1 MNSREHSSA
10 RVRAWTMVV
19 LVLASVSSQASAG
32 LIASYWGQNGG
43 EGTLADACASSNYDI
58 IMLAF
63 LYRFGNGLTP
73 ALNLAGHC
81 DPASGGCQGLVSE
94 INSCQSRG
102 VKVILSLGGG
112 VGDYGFS
119 SAAEALELA
128 QYLWDNYLGG
138 SSSSSPLGAAKLDG
152 IDLDI
157 EQGGS
162 QYYPDLIMAL
172 KTMAQSNAYKRLYV
186 TAAPQCPF
194 PDASLGPASGTAL
207 STGLVDLV
215 FVQFYNNYCG
225 YGGGLDQLVTV
236 WRQWAGALPG
246 SQIFL
251 GLPASPDAAGSGY
264 VDPSTVT
271 GQIIPAIST
280 VPNYGGVMLF
290 SVFYDKQNNNYS
302 AQIKSGV

>member
-1 MNSREHSSA
+1 MNSRDHSSGQ
-10 RVRAWTMVV
+10 VRAWTM
-19 LVLASVSSQASAG
+19 LVLLLVSAASRASAG
-32 LIASYWGQNGG
+32 SIASYWGQNGG

-58 IMLAF
+58 IMLSF
-63 LYRFGNGLTP
+63 LYQFGNGLAP

-81 DPASGGCQGLVSE
+81 DPASNGCQGLVAD
-94 INSCQSRG
+94 INSCQSSG

-112 VGDYGFS
+112 AGDYGFS
-119 SAAEALELA
+119 SADEARELA

-157 EQGGS
+157 EGGGS
-162 QYYPDLIMAL
+162 QYYPDLISTV
-172 KTMAQSNAYKRLYV
+172 KSIAQSNGYKKLYV

-194 PDASLGPASGTAL
+194 PDALLGPADGKAL

-225 YGGGLDQLVTV
+225 YGGGLDQLVSV
-236 WRQWAGALPG
+236 WQQWTAALP
-246 SQIFL
+246 SAQVFL

-271 GQIIPAIST
+271 GEIIPAIST
-280 VPNYGGVMLF
+280 ASNYGGIMLW
-290 SVFYDKQNNNYS
+290 SVYYDKENNNYS
-302 AQIKSGV
+302 SQIKSDV